1 MWESSRTAW
10 SPSLGVAVSQLRASR
25 LQLER
30 RPMCMTL
37 LWVSATAYMTAW
49 AVQEVSGALVTFWHR
64 YVPPGRS
71 WESHG
76 CLRRLGGT
84 LSVQI
89 MESSSLEILK
99 TWQHGSE
106 EPALVNPAL
115 SSGVGLYDLQRP
127 LTTSAILWILGV
139 NFEDTEMVM
148 SFFMSSQLSLLLT
161 PEYQKTNIPKSAVRW
176 SNNKV
181 HTSILNTKHLWGF

>member
-1 MWESSRTAW
+1 MYDIAVGVCYSRYDCMSSPGGLW
-10 SPSLGVAVSQLRASR
+10 STGNFLTQICPTREKLREPW
-25 LQLER
+25 LFEK
-30 RPMCMTL
+30 
-37 LWVSATAYMTAW
+37 
-49 AVQEVSGALVTFWHR
+49 
-64 YVPPGRS
+64 
-71 WESHG
+71 
-76 CLRRLGGT
+76 RRLGGT

-106 EPALVNPAL
+106 ELALVNLAL

-148 SFFMSSQLSLLLT
+148 SFFMSSQLSLPLT